1 MTEFMTYR
9 PYPQVE
15 LVDSCKQFWQKQGE
29 TWQLGF
35 CDWHS
40 GGPGTCVGLQVFIE
54 RIRGGH
60 VRHRFES
67 MKTSK
72 EAHTGQGSHL
82 GYMDANVG

>member
-1 MTEFMTYR
+1 MTEFTAYR
-9 PYPQVE
+9 PYLQVE
-15 LVDSCKQFWQKQGE
+15 LVDSCFSFGKSKE

-40 GGPGTCVGLQVFIE
+40 GGPGTCGGLQVFIE
-54 RIRGGH
+54 RRGGH

-72 EAHTGQGSHL
+72 EAHTGQGPTWNTL
-82 GYMDANVG
+82 DANVG